1 MAPRCPLR
9 PVENWI
15 ISYFVIIKAPDPPW
29 PRWCW
34 LFSHARSGSPTFTIT
49 FQTKRFTIFYDE
61 KQETHASNITKD
73 MRKQIVQFS
82 RKALCQ
88 TCLSTTIHFV
98 ETLALKSPVIIIYWA
113 CDHSRCSLWNLSLQS
128 GCRVW
133 ISGAMLSSPWME
145 AIRQIKATW
154 SKYYSAD
161 PVRR

>member
-34 LFSHARSGSPTFTIT
+34 LFSHACSGSPTFTIT

-73 MRKQIVQFS
+73 MRKQIVQGSMSNIF
-82 RKALCQ
+82 KHYPLCWD
-88 TCLSTTIHFV
+88 T
-98 ETLALKSPVIIIYWA
+98 ALKSPVIIIYWA
-113 CDHSRCSLWNLSLQS
+113 CDHSRCSLWILSLQS

-145 AIRQIKATW
+145 AIRQIKASW